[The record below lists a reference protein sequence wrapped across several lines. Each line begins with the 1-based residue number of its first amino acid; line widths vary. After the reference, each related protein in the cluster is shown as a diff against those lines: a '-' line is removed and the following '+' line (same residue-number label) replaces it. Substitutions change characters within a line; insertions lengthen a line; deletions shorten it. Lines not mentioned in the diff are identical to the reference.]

1 MTISTQR
8 LRLLRGN
15 SSAVAAFTG
24 LQGEVVFNTDTYTLH
39 LQDGVTAGGYS
50 LATAAQVANISSNAN
65 YSNANV
71 SSYLASNSNVAITT
85 TANIKTNANLLVEQ
99 YVASNVLLIG
109 GAASAE
115 QHSLIISNVGNA
127 VKFITGN
134 RTNGNISIQI
144 QANNSLSGIYLRNDT
159 GAIGFN
165 TIPQGGNVGYTF
177 TFNGDMY
184 ANNYYAAPNVPRGYQ
199 FAVPSGNTGM
209 SHIYN
214 FPDPGSYINI
224 QHDDIDAAKFYDN
237 NTTEL
242 RGNIVVSDGVHYGQY
257 PDAYLQ
263 IYGFANSYQQL
274 VLQNLSSN
282 GAASSDIVAT
292 ADNGTDTTYYI
303 NMGINSST
311 FASNSWFPG
320 SSTVNDGYLYVVGS
334 NITGPSAGNI
344 ANLIIG
350 STNGLVKTF
359 IGNTAEANVVTV
371 VDSTG
376 LLPGANVTY
385 NLGSA
390 TRQWKDLWVSNNTIY
405 IGGVALGM
413 TAGNVLTVNGNAVL
427 SNNSNT
433 AVTTTGNISAG
444 NVLTGGT
451 VSATGNITANYFIGN
466 GSQLTG
472 IAATYGNANVV
483 ANLAAFGFNPI
494 STTGNIT
501 TTANISGAYVKGN
514 GSELTSLPAPTVTQ
528 DISSNGAMSIMTYD
542 GTIKYVNYATVEP
555 SSGNIAGG
563 NINTTGNVTANS
575 FIGLLGSITNLDS
588 LNFSVEN
595 ISALVGNNG
604 VNIGAGGYNNLV
616 VLPTEVLIQNVPL
629 NTTGNISANY
639 FIGDGSQLTNLPGGG
654 GNTANVTFSDQVVI
668 GTGTNDGGGGLYLA
682 PGPDSVANS
691 AVQYLRVRGGDYITH
706 IHLDTGNNAYY
717 DQYFGADS
725 KYVKLEANGN
735 IVINADD
742 GANSATWTFGLAGAY
757 GELTLPAGEG
767 IIKALDD
774 TIALVSLNTTTG
786 NANSVYLGSGGGLGF
801 NDQEIGGN
809 WLEIFRSGTEPEIRV
824 PVGRG
829 NLNIQTAEGE
839 NVYNWTFDNTGLLNL
854 PGSLSTPSNITVNDT
869 LFVVG
874 SIQPT
879 GASPAPYLS
888 GFSSIST
895 VISGNANEG
904 NITAHNYLRANGGI
918 ITTGNITG
926 NTAGFVI
933 GYRDIPQVVFT
944 SNATLALTDAGKH
957 YYSANSANIITVPN
971 NATVSFD
978 IGTAI
983 SIVQQG
989 TANLTVTPASGVTMY
1004 LAGNSTSASRTVG
1017 NYGMATLMKVATNTW
1032 FINGTGVN

>member
-165 TIPQGGNVGYTF
+165 TIPQGPNVGYTF

-199 FAVPSGNTGM
+199 FAVASGNTGM
-209 SHIYN
+209 SHLYN
-214 FPDPGSYINI
+214 FPDPGSYIKI

-242 RGNIVVSDGVHYGQY
+242 RGNIVVSDGNSYGTY
-257 PDAYLQ
+257 PNAFMQVYSNV
-263 IYGFANSYQQL
+263 NSYQQ
-274 VLQNLSSN
+274 VVNQNLSTN
-282 GAASSDIVAT
+282 AAASTDFVAT

-303 NMGINSST
+303 DMGINSSQFNQAT
-311 FASNSWFPG
+311 WFPAAN
-320 SSTVNDGYLYVVGS
+320 TANDGYLYVVGS
-334 NITGPSAGNI
+334 NITGPSAGNS

-350 STNGLVKTF
+350 STNGVVKTF
-359 IGNTAEANVVTV
+359 VGNTADANVVTTV
-371 VDSTG
+371 STN
-376 LLPGANVTY
+376 LLT
-385 NLGSA
+385 
-390 TRQWKDLWVSNNTIY
+390 VS
-405 IGGVALGM
+405 
-413 TAGNVLTVNGNAVL
+413 GNVN
-427 SNNSNT
+427 
-433 AVTTTGNISAG
+433 
-444 NVLTGGT
+444 
-451 VSATGNITANYFIGN
+451 ANYFIGN
-466 GSQLTG
+466 GSLLTG
-472 IAATYGNANVV
+472 ITAGTNYSNTNVAAYLTVYNGAILTNTIN
-483 ANLAAFGFNPI
+483 FSD
-494 STTGNIT
+494 STVQ
-501 TTANISGAYVKGN
+501 TTAWK
-514 GSELTSLPAPTVTQ
+514 
-528 DISSNGAMSIMTYD
+528 
-542 GTIKYVNYATVEP
+542 
-555 SSGNIAGG
+555 AGG
-563 NINTTGNVTANS
+563 NSAFSSNSIFVNNVSAGNFNNNGDFNVVFDAYTG
-575 FIGLLGSITNLDS
+575 GPS
-588 LNFSVEN
+588 LNFSAN
-595 ISALVGNNG
+595 YQS
-604 VNIGAGGYNNLV
+604 
-616 VLPTEVLIQNVPL
+616 PL
-629 NTTGNISANY
+629 NSNVGITVQAV
-639 FIGDGSQLTNLPGGG
+639 
-654 GNTANVTFSDQVVI
+654 NTPIIMS
-668 GTGTNDGGGGLYLA
+668 
-682 PGPDSVANS
+682 
-691 AVQYLRVRGGDYITH
+691 
-706 IHLDTGNNAYY
+706 
-717 DQYFGADS
+717 
-725 KYVKLEANGN
+725 NGN
-735 IVINADD
+735 IELR
-742 GANSATWTFGLAGAY
+742 ANLSTAWTFDTNGI
-757 GELTLPAGEG
+757 LTLPGEG
-767 IIKALDD
+767 LLRSIGDVVTLQSYN
-774 TIALVSLNTTTG
+774 VGTG
-786 NANSVYLGSGGGLGF
+786 NVQSVYLGSGGGLGF
-801 NDQEIGGN
+801 FDQDIGGN
-809 WLEIFRSGTEPEIRV
+809 WLEIFKSGAEPQIRV

-829 NLNIQTAEGE
+829 NLNIQTAEGI
-839 NVYNWTFDNTGLLNL
+839 NAYDWVFGSNGDLTL
-854 PGSLSTPSNITVNDT
+854 PGSLSTPSNVTVNDT

-926 NTAGFVI
+926 GNLSVTGNISAQYFAGNGSLLTGVDAENSATIDILNTNGLGTVFYPTFVEDRTNGQILRADVDLSYRTDDNILTVQNISSSGNISASYFIGNITGNTAGFAI

-971 NATVSFD
+971 NATVSFN
-978 IGTAI
+978 IGAAI

-1004 LAGNSTSASRTVG
+1004 LAGNSTSASRTLG
-1017 NYGMATLMKVATNTW
+1017 NYGMATLMKVGTDTW
-1032 FINGTGVN
+1032 FINGTGLV